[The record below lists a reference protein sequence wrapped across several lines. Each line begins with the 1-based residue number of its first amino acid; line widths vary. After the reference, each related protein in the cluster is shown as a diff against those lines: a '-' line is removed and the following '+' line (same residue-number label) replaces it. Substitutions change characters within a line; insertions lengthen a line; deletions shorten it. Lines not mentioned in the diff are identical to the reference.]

1 MTYKKISK
9 HTFIILIFALSMV
22 ILAVFR
28 CSFLIR
34 DTLTLE
40 VKENLKDVTA
50 QNALAVTQELTDKFN
65 LLNSLSSGITDVSND
80 SEEYIQY
87 LKVYTDT
94 YRFKRIGIIDRQ
106 GITTTTDG
114 YRQDLSF
121 RDFYQDGMKGLS
133 GITNN
138 ITDAVGDVHES
149 INVFSVPIY
158 NAQNEVDGVLYATYC
173 TENFNKLV
181 SIPSFDNLAISC
193 IINQDADF
201 IAISDTAPDDLRNAV
216 NLMDYLCQYNEGHET
231 TISVVRQHMDDA
243 SEHVGSYT
251 NQDQRYYYCMVP
263 LHNLRSDRQWFLLTI
278 VPEQVLWNMAKPI
291 NFYVTRL
298 MLIIFAISACSIIL
312 FLYFYRKQKKELLEL
327 AYSDSLTGGDNFAA
341 FQEKL
346 ARNNYGRI
354 YYVALD
360 MQNFKIINTTCGVTK
375 GDETLR
381 EIWKVL
387 CNNLHSDELCTR
399 ISADRFFFLVCEPD
413 KPSVEVR
420 LNKLNSNLEAISSRL
435 NIPRLFPLMGIY
447 ETSDHK
453 DPEQIYG
460 KAIQAKSLIK
470 GLRTRHYA
478 FYDDLD
484 IDQISEN
491 HKIEDDFES
500 GIQNKEFQVWY
511 QPKVDPYTGNLLGA
525 EALIRWIK
533 QDGSLLPPSKFIPLF
548 EKNGNIAAL
557 DEYVFRAVCEQQQK
571 WQHDGIP
578 LYPISV
584 NISRISL
591 YFGDIVQKYK
601 DIIDSYHLDARY
613 LPLEITESATVNNS
627 EISSLI
633 DQFHNAGFTLLLDDF
648 GSGYSS
654 LSSLNVMHFD
664 TIKLDKSLID
674 YIGDSNGEKLL
685 HSITHLAQSLG
696 MSITAEGVETAKQVE
711 FLKVEHCTDIQGYY
725 FSKPLPVEQFVQFM
739 KEHGEAR

>member
-1 MTYKKISK
+1 
-9 HTFIILIFALSMV
+9 
-22 ILAVFR
+22 
-28 CSFLIR
+28 
-34 DTLTLE
+34 
-40 VKENLKDVTA
+40 
-50 QNALAVTQELTDKFN
+50 
-65 LLNSLSSGITDVSND
+65 
-80 SEEYIQY
+80 
-87 LKVYTDT
+87 
-94 YRFKRIGIIDRQ
+94 
-106 GITTTTDG
+106 
-114 YRQDLSF
+114 
-121 RDFYQDGMKGLS
+121 
-133 GITNN
+133 
-138 ITDAVGDVHES
+138 
-149 INVFSVPIY
+149 
-158 NAQNEVDGVLYATYC
+158 
-173 TENFNKLV
+173 
-181 SIPSFDNLAISC
+181 
-193 IINQDADF
+193 
-201 IAISDTAPDDLRNAV
+201 
-216 NLMDYLCQYNEGHET
+216 
-231 TISVVRQHMDDA
+231 
-243 SEHVGSYT
+243 
-251 NQDQRYYYCMVP
+251 
-263 LHNLRSDRQWFLLTI
+263 
-278 VPEQVLWNMAKPI
+278 
-291 NFYVTRL
+291 

-420 LNKLNSNLEAISSRL
+420 LNKLNSDLEAISSRL

-685 HSITHLAQSLG
+685 HSIPHLAQSLG
-696 MSITAEGVETAKQVE
+696 MNITAEGVETAKQVE

>member
-1 MTYKKISK
+1 
-9 HTFIILIFALSMV
+9 
-22 ILAVFR
+22 
-28 CSFLIR
+28 
-34 DTLTLE
+34 
-40 VKENLKDVTA
+40 
-50 QNALAVTQELTDKFN
+50 
-65 LLNSLSSGITDVSND
+65 
-80 SEEYIQY
+80 
-87 LKVYTDT
+87 
-94 YRFKRIGIIDRQ
+94 
-106 GITTTTDG
+106 
-114 YRQDLSF
+114 
-121 RDFYQDGMKGLS
+121 
-133 GITNN
+133 
-138 ITDAVGDVHES
+138 
-149 INVFSVPIY
+149 
-158 NAQNEVDGVLYATYC
+158 
-173 TENFNKLV
+173 
-181 SIPSFDNLAISC
+181 
-193 IINQDADF
+193 
-201 IAISDTAPDDLRNAV
+201 
-216 NLMDYLCQYNEGHET
+216 
-231 TISVVRQHMDDA
+231 
-243 SEHVGSYT
+243 
-251 NQDQRYYYCMVP
+251 
-263 LHNLRSDRQWFLLTI
+263 
-278 VPEQVLWNMAKPI
+278 
-291 NFYVTRL
+291 
-298 MLIIFAISACSIIL
+298 
-312 FLYFYRKQKKELLEL
+312 
-327 AYSDSLTGGDNFAA
+327 
-341 FQEKL
+341 
-346 ARNNYGRI
+346 
-354 YYVALD
+354 
-360 MQNFKIINTTCGVTK
+360 
-375 GDETLR
+375 
-381 EIWKVL
+381 
-387 CNNLHSDELCTR
+387 
-399 ISADRFFFLVCEPD
+399 
-413 KPSVEVR
+413 
-420 LNKLNSNLEAISSRL
+420 
-435 NIPRLFPLMGIY
+435 MGTY

>member
-40 VKENLKDVTA
+40 VQKNLKDVTA
-50 QNALAVTQELTDKFN
+50 QNALTVTQELTDKFN
-65 LLNSLSSGITDVSND
+65 LLNSLSNGITDVSND

-121 RDFYQDGMKGLS
+121 RDFYQD
-133 GITNN
+133 
-138 ITDAVGDVHES
+138 
-149 INVFSVPIY
+149 
-158 NAQNEVDGVLYATYC
+158 
-173 TENFNKLV
+173 
-181 SIPSFDNLAISC
+181 
-193 IINQDADF
+193 ADF

-216 NLMDYLCQYNEGHET
+216 NLMDYLRQYNEGHET

-387 CNNLHSDELCTR
+387 CNNLHSNELCAR
-399 ISADRFFFLVCEPD
+399 INADRFFFLVCEPD

-420 LNKLNSNLEAISSRL
+420 LNKLNSDLEAISSRL

-533 QDGSLLPPSKFIPLF
+533 QDGSLLPPGKFIPLF

-584 NISRISL
+584 NISRINL

-696 MSITAEGVETAKQVE
+696 MNITAEGVETAKQVE